1 MYLTISNIK
10 YQDAQSSNATLIKYV
25 IPKEGQT
32 YEFVMQDDINKRTY
46 NLSDRNSTGAYNLPV
61 DKEKVYLNF
70 VPQKTIV
77 SDSNLKD
84 YTDVEFSYF
93 LAPVIIPPDP
103 FALPEGQIFRCV
115 GTDSLPL
122 PKESYTYYI
131 IEDGKKKLIPNY
143 QTLEVMLANRGQTL
157 LSVRIV
163 PDKLCNE
170 IPNNTGA
177 IEDKSSSWDASMK
190 DQTNPE
196 VLKQMEDNVKSG
208 AAIADAAAASA
219 ASQIA
224 AVKAAEEKAKAEAE
238 AAKAEAEAAGL
249 AAQAAIAQAEA
260 AKAQAD
266 AEKAKALQSQNNS

>member
-1 MYLTISNIK
+1 MSVQLLNIR
-10 YQDAQSSNATLIKYV
+10 YETLLESNATLIKYK

-46 NLSDRNSTGAYNLPV
+46 DLSDRNSTGAYNLPV
-61 DKEKVYLNF
+61 NKQKVYLNF
-70 VPQKTIV
+70 IPQKTV
-77 SDSNLKD
+77 VYDSNIKD
-84 YTDVEFSYF
+84 YIDTSFNYF

-103 FALPEGQIFRCV
+103 FALPDGQIFRCV
-115 GTDSLPL
+115 SADSLPL
-122 PKESYTYYI
+122 PKESYVYYI
-131 IEDGKKKLIPNY
+131 IEQGKKKIIPNY

-157 LSVRIV
+157 LSVRVV
-163 PDKLCNE
+163 PENLCAE
-170 IPNNTGA
+170 IPNATTG

-196 VLKQMEDNVKSG
+196 VLKQMEDSVKSG

-224 AVKAAEEKAKAEAE
+224 VVKAAEEKAKAEAE

-266 AEKAKALQSQNNS
+266 AEKAKAIQSQNNS

>member
-170 IPNNTGA
+170 IPNSTGA
-177 IEDKSSSWDASMK
+177 IDDKSSSWDASMK